1 MEARDEMQA
10 HIMKRGQNS
19 KTFYQ
24 VAKAWANP
32 LLDARAIIVILMG
45 TTT

>member
-1 MEARDEMQA
+1 MEARNEMQA
-10 HIMKRGQNS
+10 HIMKMVQNS

-32 LLDARAIIVILMG
+32 LVDARAIIAISMG

>member
-1 MEARDEMQA
+1 MEARNEMQA
-10 HIMKRGQNS
+10 HIMKMVQNS

-32 LLDARAIIVILMG
+32 FLDARGYLEKRNA
-45 TTT
+45 